1 MKVKN
6 LLLAVLAFGAAN
18 ILMACNT
25 DRPSDS
31 SPSVPTHTH
40 SWNSDWEHDDSNHW
54 HICTDS
60 ECEEIDSK
68 SAHAWD
74 EGTVTKEAKPEEAG
88 VMTYKCTVCELTK
101 TEAINPTG
109 HTYGELVEVVEAT
122 CEEVGYAAHY
132 RCSCCEEYFTEG
144 KEKTT
149 LEELTVAVKGHAY
162 GELVAAKAATC
173 EEAGLAAYYH
183 CSDCDTYFTE
193 GKEKTTLAELAV
205 AVKGHAYGE
214 LVAAKAATCEE
225 AGLAAY
231 YHCSDCDTYFTEGK
245 EKTTLAEL
253 AVAVKGHAYGELVAA
268 KAATGEEAGHAAY
281 YHCSDCDTYFTEG
294 KEKTTLAALTEASKG
309 HDYVHQSYTKIDG
322 VWYSHQVCIG
332 DSAHSQNVVT
342 DMIKVEVNELG
353 FEKLSEA
360 VAAAA
365 NGAEILLI
373 GDVEEASA
381 IVVSKDLTIKL
392 NGKTIIVPTDNV
404 GDGVFKVTSGTLTIN
419 GEGTINSVGNNNNNT
434 AIFVNGGKVVI
445 NGGTYTNVGATTN
458 DELGQLNLV
467 LVRTGE
473 LEINGGRFISQNP
486 QYTISVHETDGGTV
500 VIKAGTF
507 YKYSPAAE
515 FLAAGYQ
522 AVAYGDNYVIKQ
534 KEMVAD
540 FTFENGLANSVEN
553 SNVIGY
559 LFSNATDTRGQVVD
573 TDPST
578 RISTTHTVGS
588 TSYNLGSNAILSA
601 HSSANPS
608 FGVSGFD
615 MGSGD
620 FTISLKHYMPSDFIK
635 SVYSDKNNQ
644 WCVMSVNSEANSTN
658 KLFIYLG
665 KDSKDAGYF
674 RPIVNLNGTKV
685 NLFTYNVSGYYSG
698 RKWTEYRV
706 VKQGTKVTVTI
717 IPASAETNAKCIAYS
732 VEFTLESADDFTL
745 TPEQV
750 IGFGNNYGSTRPGN
764 DSYYDDIK
772 VWNYAVDF
780 E

>member
-68 SAHAWD
+68 GAHAWD
-74 EGTVTKEAKPEEAG
+74 EGTVTKAATCEEAG

-109 HTYGELVEVVEAT
+109 HTYGELVEAVEAT
-122 CEEVGYAAHY
+122 C
-132 RCSCCEEYFTEG
+132 
-144 KEKTT
+144 
-149 LEELTVAVKGHAY
+149 
-162 GELVAAKAATC
+162 
-173 EEAGLAAYYH
+173 
-183 CSDCDTYFTE
+183 
-193 GKEKTTLAELAV
+193 
-205 AVKGHAYGE
+205 
-214 LVAAKAATCEE
+214 
-225 AGLAAY
+225 
-231 YHCSDCDTYFTEGK
+231 
-245 EKTTLAEL
+245 
-253 AVAVKGHAYGELVAA
+253 
-268 KAATGEEAGHAAY
+268 EEAGHAAY

-294 KEKTTLAALTEASKG
+294 KEKTTLAALTEAAKG

-332 DSAHSQNVVT
+332 DSEHSQNVVT
-342 DMIKVEVNELG
+342 DMIKVEVNG
-353 FEKLSEA
+353 VGYEKLSEA

-365 NGAEILLI
+365 SGAELVLV
-373 GDVEEASA
+373 GNVEETTA
-381 IVVSKDLTIKL
+381 IVVTKDLTINL
-392 NGKTIIVPTDNV
+392 NGKTIIIPTDTV
-404 GDGVFKVTSGTLTIN
+404 GDGVFRVTSGTLTIN
-419 GEGTINSVGNNNNNT
+419 GEGTINGVGNNDYNM
-434 AIFVNGGKVVI
+434 AIWVNGGKVVI
-445 NGGTYTNVGATTN
+445 NGGTYTNAGATAN
-458 DELGQLNLV
+458 VDPEHFDLIY
-467 LVRTGE
+467 VRTGE
-473 LEINGGRFISQNP
+473 LIINGGTFIDQTP
-486 QYTISVHETDGGTV
+486 QWTINVHDTEGGKVTV
-500 VIKAGTF
+500 NGGTF
-507 YKYSPAAE
+507 YKYNPAESLTENPVANFVGE
-515 FLAAGYQ
+515 GYQ
-522 AVAYGDNYVIKQ
+522 SVAHGDNYVVNK
-534 KEMVAD
+534 KEMVAG

-553 SNVIGY
+553 SKVIGY

-573 TDPST
+573 IDPAT

-588 TSYNLGSNAILSA
+588 TSYDLGSNAMLSA

-608 FGVSGFD
+608 FGASGFD

-620 FTISLKHYMPSDFIK
+620 FTISMKHYMPSDFIK
-635 SVYSDKNNQ
+635 ANYSSKNNQ

-665 KDSKDAGYF
+665 KDSASAGFF

-685 NLFTYNVSGYYSG
+685 NLYTSNVSGYYSG
-698 RKWTEYRV
+698 RKWAEYRV

-717 IPASAETNAKCIAYS
+717 IPSSAETNAKCIAYS